1 MEVSQDSK
9 DWYIL
14 NAIKDRLPV
23 SPSGGNYLKSWKLYT
38 ETRCI
43 TKFRLTQ
50 KDEIINTLIIL
61 ITVLFKGVKLYNIQF
76 GLKS

>member
-14 NAIKDRLPV
+14 NAIKDYFK
-23 SPSGGNYLKSWKLYT
+23 SGKVYT
-38 ETRCI
+38 ETRGI

-50 KDEIINTLIIL
+50 KMRLLIH
-61 ITVLFKGVKLYNIQF
+61 
-76 GLKS
+76 